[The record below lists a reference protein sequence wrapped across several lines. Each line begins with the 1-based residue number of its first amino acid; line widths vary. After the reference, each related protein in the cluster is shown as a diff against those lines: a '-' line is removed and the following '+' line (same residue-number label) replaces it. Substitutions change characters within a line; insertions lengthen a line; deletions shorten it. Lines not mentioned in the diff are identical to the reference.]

1 MPQQRAS
8 AKVRTAGQSLVELAT
23 GLIILVPVIL
33 VLVDLAII
41 VTAVSVNDAVCR
53 DAARVA
59 ASGDPA
65 DPTLIKN
72 RALQVIKEAYK
83 AGGYIIGPEL
93 VGDPVITKTKEPTP
107 PYGGPYEGTVSVQT
121 KIVVKVPASIP
132 KLTPSEVELNSRQE
146 FPITYVMP
154 NTFNPL

>member
-1 MPQQRAS
+1 VPQQQAS
-8 AKVRTAGQSLVELAT
+8 AARTNAGQSLVELAT

-33 VLVDLAII
+33 VLVDLAVI

-59 ASGDPA
+59 AAGNPA
-65 DPTLIKN
+65 DPTLVKN

-83 AGGYIIGPEL
+83 AGGYIVGPEL
-93 VGDPVITKTKEPTP
+93 VGDPDIAKTKEPTA
-107 PYGGPYEGTVSVQT
+107 PYGGPYEGTVTVQT

-132 KLTPSEVELNSRQE
+132 KLTPSEVELHSKQQ